1 LFAPYTHTNTVPTE
15 GEYTLS
21 IPLDTLIDKQ
31 TNVYE
36 MTCVAIKEATILS
49 SPNGGGREIEEN
61 NGKIVSTVLERVL
74 NDEIE
79 YTFDNKD

>member
-1 LFAPYTHTNTVPTE
+1 
-15 GEYTLS
+15 
-21 IPLDTLIDKQ
+21 
-31 TNVYE
+31 